1 MTKLLDELK
10 EYGYEITEE
19 TKTTITLYR
28 QQYVDNGYGY
38 YFDADIK
45 LIYDKEKDEVTE
57 ITVDGY
63 TEKEID
69 DLLQKEIAKCLYMK
83 KYDACFE
90 SLSDYEELEQDCSDC
105 TYLTMIQNLLQSINE
120 GNW

>member
-10 EYGYEITEE
+10 EYGYEISEDS
-19 TKTTITLYR
+19 KTLYR
-28 QQYVDNGYGY
+28 KQYLDNGYGY
-38 YFDADIK
+38 YFTADIE
-45 LIYDKEKDEVTE
+45 LTYGKEKDDITK

-83 KYDACFE
+83 KYGECFE
-90 SLSDYEELEQDCSDC
+90 SLSDYEELEQDCNDC
-105 TYLTMIQNLLQSINE
+105 TYLTMIQNLLQSIDE